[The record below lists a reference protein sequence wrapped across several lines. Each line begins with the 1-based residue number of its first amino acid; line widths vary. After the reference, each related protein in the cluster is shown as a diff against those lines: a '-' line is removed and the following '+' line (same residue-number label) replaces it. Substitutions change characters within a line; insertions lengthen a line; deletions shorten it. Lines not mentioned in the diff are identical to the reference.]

1 MTERRLIR
9 RRALRVVQTPEHP
22 VYLFALRPQEL
33 FAIADISR
41 VSRDG
46 SGDLIGYQRPEVK
59 KHVKNIAEYLHSGTG
74 HVLFPN
80 TIILA
85 LSSAARFVRVRGP
98 KVDKDEI
105 GDAGTL
111 AIPVPRAGEVKPA
124 WIVDGQ
130 QRALALS
137 QAKWKDLP
145 IPISAFVADDLD
157 TQREQFVRVNSTKPL
172 PRGLLSELL
181 PQISSVLPANL
192 AARRVPAALCELLNR
207 DPESPFRNLI
217 KRSSYVGPNKRTA
230 VVSDTSLIQVLQESF
245 TSPSG
250 ALFGYRNLA
259 TNDTDFDRI
268 RRLLIVYWSA
278 VRDTFPKA
286 WGLPPESSRLMHSVG
301 LRAMGRLMDRVMGS
315 LNVDDPK
322 LEARVR
328 RELAPLR
335 SHCHWTS
342 GVWEDLGGMRWNELQ
357 NLPAH
362 VRLLTGHVLRVAL
375 RSGTTT

>member
-1 MTERRLIR
+1 MKERRVIR
-9 RRALRVVQTPEHP
+9 RRALRVVQIPEHP

-33 FAIADISR
+33 FAIAEISR
-41 VSRDG
+41 VSRNDI
-46 SGDLIGYQRPEVK
+46 GDLIGYQRPEVK
-59 KHVKNIAEYLHSGTG
+59 RHVKNIVEYLQSGTG

-85 LSSAARFVRVRGP
+85 LASTARFVRVRGP
-98 KVDKDEI
+98 RVDKDEI

-111 AIPVPRAGEVKPA
+111 ALPVPRPGHLKPA

-137 QAKWKDLP
+137 HAKWKDIP
-145 IPISAFVADDLD
+145 IPISAFVADDID
-157 TQREQFVRVNSTKPL
+157 IQREQFVRVNSTKPL

-181 PQISSVLPANL
+181 PQVSTVLPAAL

-217 KRSSYVGPNKRTA
+217 KRSSDVGPNKRSA
-230 VVSDTSLIQVLQESF
+230 VVSDTSLIQLLQESY

-250 ALFGYRNLA
+250 SLFAYRNLA
-259 TNDTDFDRI
+259 TGDTDFDRV
-268 RRLLIVYWSA
+268 RRLLISYWSA
-278 VRDTFPKA
+278 VRDTFPNA
-286 WGLPPESSRLMHSVG
+286 WGLPPQASRLMHSVG

-315 LNVDDPK
+315 LDVDDPK
-322 LEARVR
+322 LGDRVR
-328 RELAPLR
+328 RELAPLKGR
-335 SHCHWTS
+335 CHWTS
-342 GVWEDLGGMRWNELQ
+342 GVWSDLGGMRWNELQ

-362 VRLLTGHVLRVAL
+362 LRLLSNHVLRVAL
-375 RSGTTT
+375 RTGAAS